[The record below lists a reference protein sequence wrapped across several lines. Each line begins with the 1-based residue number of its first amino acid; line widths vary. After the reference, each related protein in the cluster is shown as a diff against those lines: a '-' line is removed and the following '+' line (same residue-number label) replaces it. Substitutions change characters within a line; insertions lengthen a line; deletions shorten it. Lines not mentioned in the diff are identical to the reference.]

1 MTARVRPPRT
11 APAITITRAL
21 GVTRLVMAAVCIV
34 ALIARFIWG
43 LGSVTFEPGNFFAY
57 LTIQSNIMFAV
68 VAIVSGISAVRG
80 RIASPRLDA
89 LRAAV
94 LTCTITAGLVF
105 AVIVQQSSIRA
116 IRVDVPWSDVVLHYI
131 LPAVAL
137 VEWALSRRRRHSPW
151 RVLPVVLG
159 YTCGWGAVTMIR
171 GAITGWYPYYFLD
184 PDQTRDIGEF
194 LLFSGAAL
202 AVFAVVG
209 ALVIGVSA
217 VSAARQRVRGRRE
230 G

>member
-1 MTARVRPPRT
+1 MA
-11 APAITITRAL
+11 
-21 GVTRLVMAAVCIV
+21 VTCIV
-34 ALIARFIWG
+34 ALVARYIWG
-43 LGSVTFEPGNFFAY
+43 LGSITFDPGNFFAY

-68 VAIVSGISAVRG
+68 VAIVSGINGVRG

-94 LTCTITAGLVF
+94 LTCTITAGVVF
-105 AVIVQQSSIRA
+105 AVIVQQSSLRA

-131 LPAVAL
+131 LPAAAL
-137 VEWALSRRRRHSPW
+137 VEWALSRRQRRSPW

-184 PDQTRDIGEF
+184 PDQTRDLSEF

-202 AVFAVVG
+202 AVFAAVG
-209 ALVIGVSA
+209 ALVVGVSA
-217 VSAARQRVRGRRE
+217 ISAARQRLLSQRE
-230 G
+230 R